1 MTEIPTPK
9 RKRGRPKL
17 IESFA
22 FSPSWASRI
31 YALRAAA
38 VAPPA
43 SMGRPRLVEIG
54 TARNGKSYRIP
65 LELITEDAGM
75 LREQHPGMTRK
86 GAIRQ
91 ALRDIMRQADIPPR
105 GFLAV
110 LENIVRLDQLRRK
123 LPRK

>member
-1 MTEIPTPK
+1 MIEIPTPK

-17 IESFA
+17 IDSFT
-22 FSPSWASRI
+22 FSASWASRI
-31 YALRAAA
+31 YAQRAAA

-54 TARNGKSYRIP
+54 TARNGKPYRIP
-65 LELITEDAGM
+65 LELITADADASI
-75 LREQHPGMTRK
+75 EQHPGMTRK
-86 GAIRQ
+86 DAMHR
-91 ALRDIMRQADIPPR
+91 ALRAIMQEAGIPPR

-110 LENIVRLDQLRRK
+110 LDNIIRLDQLRRK